1 MTETAERTSFRG
13 IDPGEV
19 RQGDLL
25 LVTQI
30 PGEPLGQMMEALDGT
45 RFSHSGIAVR
55 HPRGDLDLP
64 ATHLASA
71 LATKLDGD
79 GFDVGGVRWD
89 PFDEL
94 WDKHRDLYC
103 IPMPDHLRGRALAYL
118 DVFRPEPGHEGT
130 FSLVKLVAV
139 ALALR
144 AVELEGRGSAHAEE
158 LFDAAADIATAW
170 AATPA
175 EPSYYCA
182 ELVANAFGRAFTR
195 AEMVPPE
202 GTPGLGDSFD
212 ESWWIGR
219 LAALLSEVFER
230 IDDPRGRAW
239 AGLTSALVGADWDF
253 VVHAIGASARSAI
266 FMLRGR
272 ISGDVATPDELLMPP
287 SGHPGLD
294 RAGAV
299 PPALVTPRMLWAVF
313 GHDADGNDLI
323 RRVDHGRSPRGRRAG
338 GGPDSG

>member
-1 MTETAERTSFRG
+1 M
-13 IDPGEV
+13 
-19 RQGDLL
+19 
-25 LVTQI
+25 TQI

-64 ATHLASA
+64 ATHMASA
-71 LATKLDGD
+71 LATKLDGE
-79 GFDVGGVRWD
+79 GFDIGGVRWD
-89 PFDEL
+89 PFHEL

-103 IPMPDHLRGRALAYL
+103 IPMPDQLRGRALAYL
-118 DVFRPEPGHEGT
+118 DVFRPEPGQEGT

-144 AVELEGRGSAHAEE
+144 AIELQEDRSQHAEA
-158 LFDAAADIATAW
+158 LFTAASDIATAW
-170 AATPA
+170 AATVD

-182 ELVANAFGRAFTR
+182 ELVANAYGRTFTR
-195 AEMVPPE
+195 AEMVPPK
-202 GTPGLGDSFD
+202 GTPGLGDGFD
-212 ESWWIGR
+212 EPWWISR
-219 LAALLSEVFER
+219 LAALLSERFEG

-239 AGLTSALVGADWDF
+239 AGLTSALAGGDWDF

-272 ISGDVATPDELLMPP
+272 IEGDVAVPDELVAPAP
-287 SGHPGLD
+287 GHPGLAQND
-294 RAGAV
+294 AI

-313 GHDADGNDLI
+313 GHDAAGNDLI
-323 RRVDHGRSPRGRRAG
+323 RRIEPPR
-338 GGPDSG
+338 